1 MTPPAREIAAAD
13 AGPGPGSGVSD
24 AARVSVRI
32 NDAPHALARPATV
45 ADAVAAI
52 GAVAP
57 YAVAV
62 NRVFAPRSTHATHAL
77 ADGDRIEVIRP
88 VTGG

>member
-1 MTPPAREIAAAD
+1 MTSDARDLAEPAR
-13 AGPGPGSGVSD
+13 VN
-24 AARVSVRI
+24 VRI
-32 NDAPHALARPATV
+32 NDTPHALAEPATV

-52 GAVAP
+52 AAVAP

-77 ADGDRIEVIRP
+77 ADGDLVEVIRP

>member
-1 MTPPAREIAAAD
+1 MTASMPPS
-13 AGPGPGSGVSD
+13 PLNL
-24 AARVSVRI
+24 RI
-32 NDAPHALARPATV
+32 NDIPHVLDAPATV
-45 ADAVAAI
+45 ADAVARI

-62 NRVFAPRSTHATHAL
+62 NRVFVPRSLHATRAL
-77 ADGDRIEVIRP
+77 ADGDRVEVIRP